1 MSLQI
6 GSLYP
11 PSGNLMA
18 SAKSFGLRGG
28 FVNGLNPSLVGP
40 VYYVSGNASTVWGP
54 VGDDGN
60 NGLSP
65 LTPLATMARAFALI
79 YQTVPATVEQVNA
92 VVVLI
97 GTIREQVTA
106 PLVKNVTIMGAQPNP
121 YQGTDSGADNGA
133 GCACW
138 LAPTSPTA
146 STPLLTVV
154 EQGWNIDSIMF
165 GTVASTP
172 SLRLKGLETAAFPDA
187 SHAIVNNCFF
197 ATQGLTA
204 EVGIGGY
211 NLFKC
216 RFTNNIFQGLTDT
229 AIKGEDVSIRTPANN
244 VIQSNFFREC
254 ANAIDMPMNYGF
266 INDNRFKDTTT
277 KRIDINAGAD
287 NFVEL
292 NFFEDTEA
300 NISIAG
306 GYIGNASD
314 VWRNYSTDVAAMTV
328 GVPA

>member
-1 MSLQI
+1 MSVFDT
-6 GSLYP
+6 YP
-11 PSGNLMA
+11 PLGNFFA
-18 SAKSFGLRGG
+18 SAKSFGSRGG
-28 FVNGLNPSLVGP
+28 FVNGLNPTLVGP
-40 VYYVSGNASTVWGP
+40 VYYVSGNASSLWGP
-54 VGDDGN
+54 IGDDGN

-65 LTPLATMARAFALI
+65 MTPLATMSRAFALI
-79 YQTVPATVEQVNA
+79 YNSTSLVEQVNA
-92 VVVLI
+92 VIVLI
-97 GTIREQVTA
+97 GTIREQITA
-106 PLVKNVTIMGAQPNP
+106 PLVKNVTIIGASPNP

-133 GCACW
+133 GCGCW

-154 EQGWNIDSIMF
+154 EQGWHIYNIMF

-187 SHAIVNNCFF
+187 SHAIVDGCYF
-197 ATQGLTA
+197 ATQGLTG
-204 EVGIGGY
+204 EIGIGGY

-216 RFTNNIFQGLTDT
+216 YFTNNRFQGLTGT
-229 AIKGEDVSIRTPANN
+229 AILGEDVSIRTPASN
-244 VIQSNFFREC
+244 VIQSNVFREC

-277 KRIDINAGAD
+277 KRIDINVGAD

-292 NFFEDTEA
+292 NYFEDTQA

-314 VWRNYSTDVAAMTV
+314 VWRNYSTDTADMTV